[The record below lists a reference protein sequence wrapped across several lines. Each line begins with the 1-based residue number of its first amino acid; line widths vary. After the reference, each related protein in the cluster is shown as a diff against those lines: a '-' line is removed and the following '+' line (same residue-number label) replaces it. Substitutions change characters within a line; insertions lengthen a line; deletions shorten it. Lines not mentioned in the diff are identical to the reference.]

1 MSNQLWLKFSQA
13 WNHSLLTKNT
23 VYTIAHKASVA
34 DVNVLFQVYP
44 AHYKPKISELPVWP
58 LIRALYNKVVALSE
72 FPYHEQAV
80 FILTWQQRM
89 VKWEI
94 TSHIIFYL
102 YRILLS
108 NFQILAAYILGTWNA
123 QVYFL

>member
-44 AHYKPKISELPVWP
+44 AHYKPKISELPV
-58 LIRALYNKVVALSE
+58 
-72 FPYHEQAV
+72 
-80 FILTWQQRM
+80 
-89 VKWEI
+89 
-94 TSHIIFYL
+94 
-102 YRILLS
+102 
-108 NFQILAAYILGTWNA
+108 
-123 QVYFL
+123 